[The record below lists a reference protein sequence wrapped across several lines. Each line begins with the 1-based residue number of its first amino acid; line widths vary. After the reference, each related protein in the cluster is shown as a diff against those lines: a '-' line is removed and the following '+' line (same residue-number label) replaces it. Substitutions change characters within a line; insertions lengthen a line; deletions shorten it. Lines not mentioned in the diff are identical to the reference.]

1 MADWRTMVDS
11 LQSPMRRLQGEQRSP
26 RTCPVVWLWSMCQF
40 SSFKF
45 GFRQI
50 AQRLPCE
57 TAILCSSSS
66 VIPYRVFRSYER
78 LFFRASSLLL
88 SLLIFLVTFMWS
100 LFFSLYCFIYA
111 AYFSG
116 SRALQSRIYSACF
129 SRCSARYRRWYS
141 LLSLSFIFSLYH
153 DMSDWRLNE

>member
-100 LFFSLYCFIYA
+100 LFFFVVLLHIRSVFLRITRPPEPHIFGV
-111 AYFSG
+111 FLSVF
-116 SRALQSRIYSACF
+116 RAVPALVFLVVFVIHILIIP
-129 SRCSARYRRWYS
+129 RYV
-141 LLSLSFIFSLYH
+141 
-153 DMSDWRLNE
+153 RLEAE